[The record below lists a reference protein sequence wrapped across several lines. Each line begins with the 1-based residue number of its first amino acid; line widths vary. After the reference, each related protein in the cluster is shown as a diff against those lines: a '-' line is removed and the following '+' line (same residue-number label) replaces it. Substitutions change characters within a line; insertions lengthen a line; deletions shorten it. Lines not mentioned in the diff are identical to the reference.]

1 MKVSDLRAIRLFTA
15 GLAAAGLAVSLA
27 AIHLAGAPRNAL
39 IVQGLAAMLAL
50 GLALLV
56 GRFWRRARW
65 RLWLL
70 IAACGLALVVTLM
83 NGVSLEGA
91 KRWLALGPV
100 QLHTAS
106 IVLPFAA
113 WAFAKGFGDRRAAP
127 IAALLAFLLLYQ
139 HDAASSLA
147 WALALAAAA
156 AVERPRQATPWAC
169 VAIAALLAY
178 GAWVEPDTLPAVP
191 YVEGLLD
198 QTFAASPVLGVLAGL
213 LMISLPAPF
222 LLVARTRPDRLAEA
236 LALAAL
242 WAGWIAGNLFGNYP
256 APVLGYGAAPIL
268 AWGLSLGLVL
278 GDPVDQDPPA
288 P

>member
-1 MKVSDLRAIRLFTA
+1 MKASSVLVIRLLTA
-15 GLAAAGLAVSLA
+15 GLAAACLAVSLA
-27 AIHLAGAPRNAL
+27 AISAAGAPRNAL
-39 IVQGLAAMLAL
+39 IVQALAAVLAL
-50 GLALLV
+50 GLALLL

-65 RLWLL
+65 RLWVLM
-70 IAACGLALVVTLM
+70 AACGLALVLTLM

-91 KRWLALGPV
+91 RRWVALGPI
-100 QLHTAS
+100 QLHTAFM
-106 IVLPFAA
+106 VLPFAA
-113 WAFAKGFGDRRAAP
+113 CALAKGFGDRRVAP

-139 HDAASSLA
+139 QDAASSLA
-147 WALALAAAA
+147 WALALAVAAL
-156 AVERPRQATPWAC
+156 VERPRQAIPWAC
-169 VAIAALLAY
+169 VAIAGLLAY

-198 QTFAASPVLGVLAGL
+198 HTFAANPVLGVLAGI

-222 LLVARTRPDRLAEA
+222 LLVARTQPERRAEA

-242 WAGWIAGNLFGNYP
+242 WVGWIAGNLFGNYP

-268 AWGLSLGLVL
+268 AWGLSLGLVF
-278 GDPVDQDPPA
+278 GDPVNQDPPA

>member
-15 GLAAAGLAVSLA
+15 GLAAVSFAISLA
-27 AIHLAGAPRNAL
+27 AVSVAGAPRSAV
-39 IVQGLAAMLAL
+39 IVQGLAAVLAV

-56 GRFWRRARW
+56 GRFWRRTRW
-65 RLWLL
+65 RLWVLT
-70 IAACGLALVVTLM
+70 AACGLALVLTLM

-91 KRWLALGPV
+91 RRWLALGPI

-113 WAFAKGFGDRRAAP
+113 WAFAKGFDDRRVAP
-127 IAALLAFLLLYQ
+127 IAGLVALLLLYQ

-147 WALALAAAA
+147 FALALAAATL
-156 AVERPRQATPWAC
+156 VERPRQLTPWAC
-169 VAIAALLAY
+169 VIVAALLAY
-178 GAWVEPDTLPAVP
+178 AAWVEPDTLPAVP
-191 YVEGLLD
+191 YVEGLFVS
-198 QTFAASPVLGVLAGL
+198 TMAANPVLGFVAGV

-222 LLVARTRPDRLAEA
+222 LAVASARPERRAEA

-242 WAGWIAGNLFGNYP
+242 WTGWIAGNLFGNYP

-278 GDPVDQDPPA
+278 GDSFNQDPAA

>member
-1 MKVSDLRAIRLFTA
+1 MKASSMRLIRLLTA
-15 GLAAAGLAVSLA
+15 GLAAVGLAVSLA
-27 AIHLAGAPRNAL
+27 AISAAGAPRNAL
-39 IVQGLAAMLAL
+39 IVQALAAGLAT

-56 GRFWRRARW
+56 GWFWRRARW
-65 RLWLL
+65 RLWVLM
-70 IAACGLALVVTLM
+70 AACGLALVLTLM

-91 KRWLALGPV
+91 KRWVALGSV

-113 WAFAKGFGDRRAAP
+113 FAFARGFGDRRVAP
-127 IAALLAFLLLYQ
+127 IAALIALLLLYQ

-156 AVERPRQATPWAC
+156 LVERPRQAIPWAC
-169 VAIAALLAY
+169 VAIAGLLAY

-198 QTFAASPVLGVLAGL
+198 QTFAANPGLGVLAGV
-213 LMISLPAPF
+213 LMIGLPAPF
-222 LLVARTRPDRLAEA
+222 LLVARARPERRAEA

-242 WAGWIAGNLFGNYP
+242 WTGWIAGNLFGNYP

-278 GDPVDQDPPA
+278 GDSVDQDPPA

>member
-1 MKVSDLRAIRLFTA
+1 MRAIRLFTA
-15 GLAAAGLAVSLA
+15 GLAAASLAVSLA
-27 AIHLAGAPRNAL
+27 AIGVASAPRNAL
-39 IVQGLAAMLAL
+39 IVQGLAALLAV
-50 GLALLV
+50 GVALLV
-56 GRFWRRARW
+56 GRFWRRANW
-65 RLWLL
+65 RLWVLT
-70 IAACGLALVVTLM
+70 AACGLALVLTLM

-91 KRWLALGPV
+91 KRWVALGPL

-113 WAFAKGFGDRRAAP
+113 FAYAKGFGDRRVAP
-127 IAALLAFLLLYQ
+127 IAALIALLLLYQ

-147 WALALAAAA
+147 FALALAAATL
-156 AVERPRQATPWAC
+156 VERPRQLTPWAC

-191 YVEGLLD
+191 YVEGLLH
-198 QTFAASPVLGVLAGL
+198 QTFAASPVLGALAGL
-213 LMISLPAPF
+213 LMICLPSPF
-222 LLVARTRPDRLAEA
+222 LLVARTRPERRAEA

-278 GDPVDQDPPA
+278 GGPVNQDPPA
-288 P
+288 S

>member
-1 MKVSDLRAIRLFTA
+1 MKASSMRLIRLLTA
-15 GLAAAGLAVSLA
+15 GLAAVGLAVSLA
-27 AIHLAGAPRNAL
+27 AISAAGAPRNAL
-39 IVQGLAAMLAL
+39 IVQALAAGLAT
-50 GLALLV
+50 GLALVV
-56 GRFWRRARW
+56 GWLWRRARW
-65 RLWLL
+65 RLWVLM
-70 IAACGLALVVTLM
+70 AACGLSLVLTLM

-91 KRWLALGPV
+91 KRWVALGPV

-106 IVLPFAA
+106 IALPFAA
-113 WAFAKGFGDRRAAP
+113 FAFARGFGDRRVAP
-127 IAALLAFLLLYQ
+127 IAALIALLLLYQ

-156 AVERPRQATPWAC
+156 LVERPRQAIPWAC
-169 VAIAALLAY
+169 VAIAGLLAY

-198 QTFAASPVLGVLAGL
+198 QTFAANPVLGVLAGL

-222 LLVARTRPDRLAEA
+222 LLVARARPGRRAEA

-242 WAGWIAGNLFGNYP
+242 WTGWIAGNLFGNYP

-278 GDPVDQDPPA
+278 GNSVDQDPPA

>member
-1 MKVSDLRAIRLFTA
+1 MKASDLGAIRLFTA
-15 GLAAAGLAVSLA
+15 GLAAVSVAVSLA
-27 AIHLAGAPRNAL
+27 AIGLAGGPRNAL
-39 IVQGLAAMLAL
+39 IVQGLSAVLAL

-65 RLWLL
+65 RLWVLM
-70 IAACGLALVVTLM
+70 AACALAVVLTLM

-106 IVLPFAA
+106 MVLPFAA
-113 WAFAKGFGDRRAAP
+113 WAFAKGFDDRRVAP
-127 IAALLAFLLLYQ
+127 IAGLVALLLLYQ

-147 WALALAAAA
+147 FALALAAATL
-156 AVERPRQATPWAC
+156 VERPRQLTPWAC
-169 VAIAALLAY
+169 AVIGGLLAY
-178 GAWVEPDTLPAVP
+178 AAWVEPDTLPAVP
-191 YVEGLLD
+191 YVEGLLAN
-198 QTFAASPVLGVLAGL
+198 TMKANPALGVVTGV
-213 LMISLPAPF
+213 LMIGLPAPF
-222 LLVARTRPDRLAEA
+222 LAVAQARPERRAEA

-242 WAGWIAGNLFGNYP
+242 WTGWIAGNLFGNYP

-278 GDPVDQDPPA
+278 GASVNQDLPA
-288 P
+288 S